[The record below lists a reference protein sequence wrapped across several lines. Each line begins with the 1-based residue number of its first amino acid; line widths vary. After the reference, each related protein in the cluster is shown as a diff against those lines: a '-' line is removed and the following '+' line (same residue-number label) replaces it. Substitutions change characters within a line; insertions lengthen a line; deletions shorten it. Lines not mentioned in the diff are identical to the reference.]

1 MQSRANGLLKEKGVA
16 VSGFAVSAAPVQ
28 NTVAGS
34 ASTLGNVVRI
44 TATSHVAELA
54 RAAANAYA
62 TAYIDWRKE
71 RVQAQI
77 SSGIDALKKKLAG
90 YEGPATVSTEYLV
103 MAQRLQDL
111 QLLAATAT
119 GNFRVLVPATAPET
133 PVSPKP
139 LRSAILGFGVGLFA
153 AIGLAFLLEQFDTR
167 LRHADEVARILRRPI
182 LGRIPRISKKLL
194 GESAVVALTQPDGH
208 PAEAFRLLRTNLEF
222 MRVDEDVKSLLV
234 TSSVQGEGKS
244 VCVANLAV
252 TLAMGGKKVFIVDAD
267 LRRPRQHQ
275 YFGLGNAVGVS
286 TVVTGQTSL
295 DDALHKVRLEPV
307 TGANEVDFKTW
318 AGGSES
324 LSRIYVLTSGPL
336 PPNPGEIV
344 SSRRFAAVIETLAE
358 EADVVLVDSPA
369 MLAVGDTAALAS
381 LVDGLVFLVDM
392 HTAKRPIL
400 EQAADQLV
408 RLPCRS
414 LGIVLRVEG
423 AKRGGYYSSYR
434 YYEYADGNGKRRGRR
449 SKGAASARADVSRR
463 APGCRRAA
471 SVYPSPDE
479 MKRAPPRRGGALSI
493 ALRWCGR
500 CELGAAAAQERSAAD
515 QTGAGAEDQ
524 DDLATSESEFTTLSG
539 LFSRSLQTREVVLED
554 AFDPRVVLA
563 EDRVVVGVLQGGADL
578 RGRPVAVDKAVL
590 GVLDD
595 RIDGRLR
602 DRSLSDHSEHEEE
615 QEGERDGTHQFGLHI
630 FTPPHDIC
638 CAGVMSL
645 RRRYYR

>member
-1 MQSRANGLLKEKGVA
+1 MQRDSLNGGGYGGGASVPPRPADEQPPFVPEPEQEGLTLRDYLSVLWRRKWIILLVVVVATASAFYFSYRQAKVYEANADLIYEKPLDISNPLTGQAYTDPNERNLELQSVGSVLASPDMQSRANGLLKEKGVA

-28 NTVAGS
+28 NTAAGS
-34 ASTLGNVVRI
+34 ASTLANVVRI

-54 RAAANAYA
+54 KAAANAYA
-62 TAYIDWRKE
+62 SAYIDWRKE

-167 LRHADEVARILRRPI
+167 LRHADEAARILRRPI

-267 LRRPRQHQ
+267 LRRPRQHK
-275 YFGLGNAVGVS
+275 YFGLENSVGVS

-392 HTAKRPIL
+392 QRAKRPML

-414 LGIVLRVEG
+414 LGIVLRVDG
-423 AKRGGYYSSYR
+423 AKSGGGYYSSYR

-463 APGCRRAA
+463 APG
-471 SVYPSPDE
+471 
-479 MKRAPPRRGGALSI
+479 
-493 ALRWCGR
+493 
-500 CELGAAAAQERSAAD
+500 
-515 QTGAGAEDQ
+515 
-524 DDLATSESEFTTLSG
+524 
-539 LFSRSLQTREVVLED
+539 
-554 AFDPRVVLA
+554 
-563 EDRVVVGVLQGGADL
+563 
-578 RGRPVAVDKAVL
+578 
-590 GVLDD
+590 
-595 RIDGRLR
+595 
-602 DRSLSDHSEHEEE
+602 
-615 QEGERDGTHQFGLHI
+615 
-630 FTPPHDIC
+630 
-638 CAGVMSL
+638 
-645 RRRYYR
+645 